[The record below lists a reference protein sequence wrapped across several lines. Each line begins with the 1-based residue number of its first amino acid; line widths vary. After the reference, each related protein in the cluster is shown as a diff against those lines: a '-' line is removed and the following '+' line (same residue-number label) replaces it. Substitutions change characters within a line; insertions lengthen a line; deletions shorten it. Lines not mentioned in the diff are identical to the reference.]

1 MPGAIFNRDYF
12 RATYF
17 QKIEGRGKIL
27 LWNHSVKEQFELE
40 GVIQDHQA
48 QLPCSERGRLQQNQ
62 IAQRLFQADLECLQE
77 WVICHIFGQ
86 TVPAFHH
93 SYTKDLLPYI

>member
-62 IAQRLFQADLECLQE
+62 IAHRCF
-77 WVICHIFGQ
+77 IFRYSELYHLNRITAG
-86 TVPAFHH
+86 
-93 SYTKDLLPYI
+93 